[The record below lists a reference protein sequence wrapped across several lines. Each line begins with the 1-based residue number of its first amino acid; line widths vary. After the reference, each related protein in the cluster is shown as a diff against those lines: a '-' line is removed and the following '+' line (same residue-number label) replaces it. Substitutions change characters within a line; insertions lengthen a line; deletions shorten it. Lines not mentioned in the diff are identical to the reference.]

1 MKACVYSGPSVAPIM
16 RLKRDY
22 RYHFIVKAASRE
34 KLNAALRRMLVFAE
48 EQKITRTQLIVD
60 VDALSLL

>member
-1 MKACVYSGPSVAPIM
+1 VAPIM

-22 RYHFIVKAASRE
+22 RYHFIVKGAGRE
-34 KLNAALRRMLVFAE
+34 KLNATLRRMLAFAD
-48 EQKITRTQLIVD
+48 EQKIPRTSVIVD

>member
-1 MKACVYSGPSVAPIM
+1 VLGPSAAPIM

-22 RYHFIVKAASRE
+22 RYHFILKAASRE
-34 KLNAALRRMLVFAE
+34 KLNASLHKMLGFSDAE
-48 EQKITRTQLIVD
+48 KLPRTNVIVD

>member
-1 MKACVYSGPSVAPIM
+1 VAPIL

-22 RYHFIVKAASRE
+22 RYHLIVKAASRE
-34 KLNAALRRMLVFAE
+34 KLNTTLRRMLAFADSE
-48 EQKITRTQLIVD
+48 KIPRTHLIVD

>member
-1 MKACVYSGPSVAPIM
+1 
-16 RLKRDY
+16 
-22 RYHFIVKAASRE
+22 
-34 KLNAALRRMLVFAE
+34 MLVFAE